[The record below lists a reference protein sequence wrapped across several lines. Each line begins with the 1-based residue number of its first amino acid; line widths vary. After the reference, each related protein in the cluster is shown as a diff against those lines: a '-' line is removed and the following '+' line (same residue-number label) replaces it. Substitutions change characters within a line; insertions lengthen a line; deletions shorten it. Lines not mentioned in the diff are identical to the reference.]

1 MIEYAFNNQ
10 GTGYDISLGGKPI
23 GALFYGDAR
32 QAPQDRTFV
41 TLLKADTGTRYHKSL
56 DKAKDYVKTV
66 YMKEIKCT

>member
-10 GTGYDISLGGKPI
+10 GTGYDIFI
-23 GALFYGDAR
+23 GSHKVGSLFYGDAR

-41 TLLKADTGTRYHKSL
+41 TLLKQDTGTRYHKSL

-66 YMKEIKCT
+66 YKGA

>member
-1 MIEYAFNNQ
+1 MIEYSFNNQ
-10 GTGYDISLGGKPI
+10 GTGYDISLYGKPI

-66 YMKEIKCT
+66 YMGEIKCT